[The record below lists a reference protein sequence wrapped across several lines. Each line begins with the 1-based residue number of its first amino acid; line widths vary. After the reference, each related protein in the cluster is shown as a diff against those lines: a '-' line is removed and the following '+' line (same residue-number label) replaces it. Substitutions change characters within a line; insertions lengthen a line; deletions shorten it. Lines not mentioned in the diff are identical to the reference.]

1 MTVSKEQQEAIDKM
15 RAAQQKRNEV
25 MEKTGRK
32 ARGVNST
39 DKPQKKESP
48 MEHKVKS
55 PSVEQLEEQVRALR
69 RKNAEISNQSR
80 QNEEAKKYQAEQ
92 EALNSIVRNNDDYHF
107 AKEYNITGPKGK
119 TKKIVVKMHAP
130 SVSEQAEIQQEYV
143 DLTRGRGDG
152 FVAMARELFLAISYY
167 RVVGDNVP
175 VWFTQID
182 DTYRTDILFEV
193 WSDYQEWLDQFLD
206 SRFQ

>member
-1 MTVSKEQQEAIDKM
+1 MTVSREQQEAIDKM

-32 ARGVNST
+32 ARGVSST
-39 DKPQKKESP
+39 DKPQKKEAP
-48 MEHKVKS
+48 MDHKVKS

-152 FVAMARELFLAISYY
+152 FVAMARELFLAVSYY

-175 VWFTQID
+175 VWFTQTD

>member
-39 DKPQKKESP
+39 DKPQKKEAP
-48 MEHKVKS
+48 MEHKAKS

-107 AKEYNITGPKGK
+107 AKKYTIHGPQNR
-119 TKKIVVKMHAP
+119 TKDIVVKMHAP

-143 DLTRGRGDG
+143 DLTHGRGDG
-152 FVAMARELFLAISYY
+152 FVDMAKELFLAVAYY

-175 VWFTQID
+175 TWFTNTD
-182 DTYRTDILFEV
+182 NTYRTDVLFEV
-193 WSDYQEWLDQFLD
+193 WNDYQEWLGQFLD

>member
-39 DKPQKKESP
+39 DKPQKKEAP
-48 MEHKVKS
+48 MEHKAKS

-107 AKEYNITGPKGK
+107 AKRYTIHGPQNR
-119 TKKIVVKMHAP
+119 TKDIVVKMHAP

-143 DLTRGRGDG
+143 DLTHGRGDG
-152 FVAMARELFLAISYY
+152 FVDMAKELFLAVAYY

-175 VWFTQID
+175 TWFTNTD
-182 DTYRTDILFEV
+182 NTYRTDVLFEV
-193 WSDYQEWLDQFLD
+193 WNDYQEWLGQFLD

>member
-1 MTVSKEQQEAIDKM
+1 MTVSREQQEAIDKM

-25 MEKTGRK
+25 MEKTGRN

-39 DKPQKKESP
+39 DKPQKKEAP
-48 MEHKVKS
+48 MDHKVKS

-152 FVAMARELFLAISYY
+152 FVAMARELFLAVSYY

-175 VWFTQID
+175 VWFTQTD